1 MTKWCC
7 CCSCFSCLSG
17 DDKQSSSSALPPA
30 REDAPYLRR
39 QDPQSPLPASTS
51 HDVSSSAPT
60 QTELRSYKAP
70 ASGDPSSSTSTV
82 PELTKKIED
91 HVAVGAENE
100 SINLEDIIQYISELF
115 KIIKKESSGK
125 KPSTGDYWP
134 SSSCF
139 STLKDILSEGTDGAL
154 ATKDIISSSEGM
166 KVVKHLLIGLGQAHW
181 AAAGLLVVANILE
194 RFEMV
199 AANRDECLSL
209 LEEMSNLA
217 HHVKALKER
226 PRLKKGMESS
236 IRNATEMIVEGALM
250 CCTQINS
257 SKFSRFFSTSVDKE
271 KLAKFQQKLQK
282 MYRRMDNQM
291 LICILDA
298 TECANVRPPVKERE
312 RSYPVYAVG
321 IEEQLEEVIELLEW
335 ESQKNAVAVMVHG
348 IGGMGKTTLADAVF
362 ARLYI
367 EGCKYSMV
375 RLFKDINSSPD
386 IVELQKC
393 MLKDLMLGSREEEQR
408 SVLENIRTFEDGQRE
423 IGRMLEKE
431 VAFIYIDN
439 VLAQDAL
446 ENLLPRDMENAKRCR
461 LLITT
466 RDREVRKGCSMDN
479 ESVKFY
485 DVKYLPPTEAMNLLK
500 KEIRRVLLESDQLQ
514 RIVEL
519 CGGIPKILY
528 VLARYIRFE
537 EGGQQRAFNLLMEDQ
552 SNWNARIDGYL
563 FTCNSLPESVRDP
576 FLDICSFFNGYD
588 WDEVRNI
595 VGDSNIDMLEKR
607 GLVNKDKNMK
617 VTVHDVILTIGSQK
631 SEGTRIIFK
640 SADEIENFS
649 KRDLQGIKGIS
660 FNEIKDTFLIS
671 ARKLDSMSDSL
682 RILALGSYGKV
693 EGTCDKLFEK
703 LVYFE
708 GKVPYLQFDV
718 SQSKELRCLKCQP
731 QDLNFL
737 KEMPPNLKHVELDG
751 SLQSGDAFE
760 ISSSDRQQH
769 QGLRTLRLFSFAGLK
784 KLPEELGDLLTFL
797 QELNLSYCPSIE
809 ELPASMSK
817 LQSLRKLILFGCTSL
832 KSLPENLGSLSHL
845 QTLDLK
851 SCESIVEVPGP
862 ISNLQY
868 LRELCM
874 SDCSSLKRL
883 PEDLGSLNSLQKL
896 DLSFCPSIEEL
907 PSPISMLQSLRELSL
922 IHCSSLKSLPEDL
935 GYLSSLQSL
944 YLSDCV
950 SIQELPP
957 SFSKL
962 QSLRQ
967 FVLEECS
974 NLERLPEDFGN
985 LSSLQELDLGFCS
998 SIEELPRSISM
1009 LQSLR
1014 ELKLNHC
1021 YNLRRLPEDL
1031 GSLSSLQTLDLSAC
1045 KDLKELPESFSKL
1058 PSLKKLLMS
1067 RCGRLRWL
1075 PEDFISLAPLEVLE
1089 FEHVFLEPPS
1099 MRVLVEMSGKM

>member
-1 MTKWCC
+1 MTKRCC
-7 CCSCFSCLSG
+7 RCSLFSCFSG
-17 DDKQSSSSALPPA
+17 DDRQSS
-30 REDAPYLRR
+30 
-39 QDPQSPLPASTS
+39 
-51 HDVSSSAPT
+51 SSSAPT
-60 QTELRSYKAP
+60 QAELQLYKAP
-70 ASGDPSSSTSTV
+70 PSGDPSSSTSTV
-82 PELTKKIED
+82 PELTKKIEH
-91 HVAVGAENE
+91 HVAVGAEKD
-100 SINLEDIIQYISELF
+100 SINVEGIIQDISELF
-115 KIIKKESSGK
+115 KIIKTKSSDE

-134 SSSCF
+134 SSSSF
-139 STLKDILSEGTDGAL
+139 STLKEILSEGANAAL

-181 AAAGLLVVANILE
+181 AVAGLLVVANILE
-194 RFEMV
+194 RFETV
-199 AANRDECLSL
+199 AANQDECLSL
-209 LEEMSNLA
+209 LEEMSKLA
-217 HHVKALKER
+217 HHVKDLKER
-226 PRLKKGMESS
+226 PGLKKGMESS

-250 CCTQINS
+250 CCTQIKS

-282 MYRRMDNQM
+282 MYRRMDNQT

-298 TECANVRPPVKERE
+298 IECANVRPPLKERE
-312 RSYPVYAVG
+312 RSNPAYAVG

-335 ESQKNAVAVMVHG
+335 ESQKNAVAIMVHG
-348 IGGMGKTTLADAVF
+348 FGGMGKTTLADAVF

-375 RLFKDINSSPD
+375 RLFEDINSTPN
-386 IVELQKC
+386 IIELQKC
-393 MLKDLMLGSREEEQR
+393 MLRDLMLGSREEEQR

-439 VLAQDAL
+439 VLAQYPL
-446 ENLLPRDMENAKRCR
+446 ENLLPRDMEKAKRCR

-466 RDREVRKGCSMDN
+466 RDREMRKGCSMDN

-485 DVKYLPPTEAMNLLK
+485 DVKYLPDTVAMNLLK
-500 KEIRRVLLESDQLQ
+500 KEIHRELLSSDQLQ
-514 RIVEL
+514 QIVEL
-519 CGGIPKILY
+519 CGGIPKLLN

-537 EGGQQRAFNLLMEDQ
+537 ERGQAEAFNLLMEDKKK
-552 SNWNARIDGYL
+552 WNLKIEGLDGYL
-563 FTCNSLPESVRDP
+563 FTYERLPEIVKDP

-595 VGDSNIDMLEKR
+595 VGDSNIDVLEKR

-617 VTVHDVILTIGSQK
+617 VTVHDVILKIGSQK
-631 SEGTRIIFK
+631 SEGKRIIFK
-640 SADEIENFS
+640 SADEIENFLQ
-649 KRDLQGIKGIS
+649 KKKKDLQGIKGIS
-660 FNEIKDTFLIS
+660 FNEINDIFLIS

-682 RILALGSYGKV
+682 RILALGSYGNV
-693 EGTCDKLFEK
+693 EGTCDKFFEK
-703 LVYFE
+703 LVYFQ

-737 KEMPPNLKHVELDG
+737 KQMPPNLKHVELDG

-769 QGLRTLRLFSFAGLK
+769 HGLRTLRLFHFEGLK
-784 KLPEELGDLLTFL
+784 NLPGELGDLLKFL
-797 QELNLSYCPSIE
+797 QELNLSYCASIE

-817 LQSLRKLILFGCTSL
+817 LQSLRKLMLFECTSL
-832 KSLPENLGSLSHL
+832 KSLPENLGSLSSL

-851 SCESIVEVPGP
+851 YCKSIVEVRGP
-862 ISNLQY
+862 VSNLQS

-883 PEDLGSLNSLQKL
+883 PEDLGYLSSLQKL
-896 DLSFCPSIEEL
+896 DLSFCQSIEEL
-907 PSPISMLQSLRELSL
+907 PRSFSRLQSLRELSL
-922 IHCSSLKSLPEDL
+922 FNCSSLKRLPKQL

-944 YLSDCV
+944 YLSGCV
-950 SIQELPP
+950 SIQVLPP

-967 FVLEECS
+967 FVLEDCS
-974 NLERLPEDFGN
+974 NLESLPDDFGC

-998 SIEELPRSISM
+998 SIQELPRSISR

-1014 ELKLNHC
+1014 ELKLAHC
-1021 YNLRRLPEDL
+1021 YDLMSLPEDL
-1031 GSLSSLQTLDLSAC
+1031 GRLSSLQTLDLSHC
-1045 KDLKELPESFSKL
+1045 KALQELPESFSKL

-1067 RCGRLRWL
+1067 GCVTLRRL
-1075 PEDFISLAPLEVLE
+1075 PKDFISLAPLEVLE
-1089 FEHVFLEPPS
+1089 FEEVFLGPS
-1099 MRVLVEMSGKM
+1099 FMQVLDEM